1 MPDLVGEAAGR
12 AGRRV
17 SSGVTSS
24 GSTGR
29 ASMSALPRG
38 GSLTISFSAIAT
50 STPGTPTMKKA
61 IRQFRYWA
69 ISPPKIAPSMPPTG
83 MPNA

>member
-1 MPDLVGEAAGR
+1 MRDLGAEAA
-12 AGRRV
+12 RRRRGGLV
-17 SSGVTSS
+17 SGVTSS

-29 ASMSALPRG
+29 AGISEWPRG

-50 STPGTPTMKKA
+50 STPGRPTMKKA
-61 IRQFRYWA
+61 MRQLRYWA
-69 ISPPKIAPSMPPTG
+69 IRPPKIAPSMPPSG